1 MKLILLTSILICSMT
16 VPTFS
21 QADSLPYSRI
31 PEHPESYTAGSVM
44 SRLIDGL
51 GFRYYW
57 ATEGL
62 STSDLGYKPS
72 VEARTMMETLDH
84 IYGLSLTIVN
94 APQQIA
100 NIRPQ
105 EPLTGGFEER
115 RAMTLENFKKAS
127 DILKTSSGQDLES
140 YMLIF
145 KRGEQQNEFPFWNLI
160 NGPISDA
167 LWHTGQVVLMRRAAG
182 NPISSGVDVFT
193 GRVKE

>member
-1 MKLILLTSILICSMT
+1 MT
-16 VPTFS
+16 DPSFS
-21 QADSLPYSRI
+21 QADSLPYYQI
-31 PEHPESYTAGSVM
+31 PEYAESYTTGSVM

-62 STSDLGYKPS
+62 RPSDLGYRPGA
-72 VEARTMMETLDH
+72 EARTMMETLDH
-84 IYGLSLTIVN
+84 IYGLSMTIAN
-94 APQQIA
+94 ATQQIA

-105 EPLTGGFEER
+105 EALTGGFEER

-127 DILKTSSGQDLES
+127 DILKTSNDQDLES
-140 YMLIF
+140 YMLVF
-145 KRGEQQNEFPFWNLI
+145 KSGEQQSEFPFWNLI

-182 NPISSGVDVFT
+182 NPIRAGVDVFR
-193 GRVKE
+193 GRVEK